1 MREYPEGM
9 SRQPAQPDDDA
20 LSWAGDDDPTLDV
33 RERRVDERREPSDA
47 VRQPPRPSTAPGDAD
62 PAEARSSDA
71 SATRPASD
79 DPRSS
84 GVSVGDVDEVSAW
97 EVAPAR
103 SDAAHARADA
113 EVDSKP
119 HAATGSATVAA
130 SRPPADV
137 AREQMS
143 SVALIAV
150 SVLGGIFLLYT
161 IGWFVSV
168 QRIGTGASDGLRTLM
183 FTVGQVLAVAAAPLW
198 FAASFFAT
206 RGRQSRWFVL
216 ALIVGAFVL
225 IPWPF
230 VIGAR

>member
-1 MREYPEGM
+1 LREYPEGM

-33 RERRVDERREPSDA
+33 GERRVDD
-47 VRQPPRPSTAPGDAD
+47 V
-62 PAEARSSDA
+62 A
-71 SATRPASD
+71 SP
-79 DPRSS
+79 
-84 GVSVGDVDEVSAW
+84 

-103 SDAAHARADA
+103 SETAHARADA
-113 EVDSKP
+113 DVDTTVV
-119 HAATGSATVAA
+119 AGTGSATGTVT
-130 SRPPADV
+130 SSPAE
-137 AREQMS
+137 APREQMS

-183 FTVGQVLAVAAAPLW
+183 FTVGQVLAVAAAPQW

>member
-1 MREYPEGM
+1 MLREYPEGM

-33 RERRVDERREPSDA
+33 GERRVDERAEPP
-47 VRQPPRPSTAPGDAD
+47 QPVEPTDRPSVAGD
-62 PAEARSSDA
+62 S
-71 SATRPASD
+71 SATPTDAGAARPASD
-79 DPRSS
+79 DPRAS

-103 SDAAHARADA
+103 SETAHARADA
-113 EVDSKP
+113 DADTSAV
-119 HAATGSATVAA
+119 AGTGSATGTATA
-130 SRPPADV
+130 SPAE
-137 AREQMS
+137 APREQMS

-216 ALIVGAFVL
+216 ALIVGTFVL

>member
-1 MREYPEGM
+1 LREYPEGM

-33 RERRVDERREPSDA
+33 GERRVDERAEPP
-47 VRQPPRPSTAPGDAD
+47 QPVEPTDRPSVAGD
-62 PAEARSSDA
+62 S
-71 SATRPASD
+71 SATPTDAGAARAASD
-79 DPRSS
+79 DPRAS

-103 SDAAHARADA
+103 SETAHARADA
-113 EVDSKP
+113 DADVD
-119 HAATGSATVAA
+119 AVAGTGSATGAA
-130 SRPPADV
+130 TASPAE
-137 AREQMS
+137 APREQMS

-206 RGRQSRWFVL
+206 RGRQARWFVL

>member
-33 RERRVDERREPSDA
+33 GERRVDEVAEPVQPVETTDRRSVA
-47 VRQPPRPSTAPGDAD
+47 GD
-62 PAEARSSDA
+62 P
-71 SATRPASD
+71 SATSIDTEAARPASD
-79 DPRSS
+79 DPRAS
-84 GVSVGDVDEVSAW
+84 GVSVGDVDEVSAR

-103 SDAAHARADA
+103 SDTAHARADA
-113 EVDSKP
+113 DVDTTGGVVTGSATG
-119 HAATGSATVAA
+119 AATGS
-130 SRPPADV
+130 PAD
-137 AREQMS
+137 APREQMS

-206 RGRQSRWFVL
+206 RGRQARWFVL

>member
-33 RERRVDERREPSDA
+33 GERRVDEQAEHARPVQPGETTNRS
-47 VRQPPRPSTAPGDAD
+47 VRSETAPARPDAD
-62 PAEARSSDA
+62 VDTTAVAGTGPAPGAAKSSPAEAS
-71 SATRPASD
+71 
-79 DPRSS
+79 
-84 GVSVGDVDEVSAW
+84 
-97 EVAPAR
+97 
-103 SDAAHARADA
+103 
-113 EVDSKP
+113 
-119 HAATGSATVAA
+119 
-130 SRPPADV
+130 
-137 AREQMS
+137 REQMS

>member
-1 MREYPEGM
+1 MRRPSPA
-9 SRQPAQPDDDA
+9 SRQPDRPTRPQPA
-20 LSWAGDDDPTLDV
+20 
-33 RERRVDERREPSDA
+33 
-47 VRQPPRPSTAPGDAD
+47 RQP
-62 PAEARSSDA
+62 
-71 SATRPASD
+71 ATRGHP
-79 DPRSS
+79 
-84 GVSVGDVDEVSAW
+84 VSASAW

-113 EVDSKP
+113 DDDSKTV
-119 HAATGSATVAA
+119 AGTGSAAGGATLATA
-130 SRPPADV
+130 EAP
-137 AREQMS
+137 REQMS

-206 RGRQSRWFVL
+206 RGRQARWFVL
-216 ALIVGAFVL
+216 ALVVGAFVL

>member
-33 RERRVDERREPSDA
+33 GERRVDERAEPVQPVETTESSFVGSDL
-47 VRQPPRPSTAPGDAD
+47 
-62 PAEARSSDA
+62 
-71 SATRPASD
+71 SATPTDPEPVRSASD
-79 DPRSS
+79 DPRAS

-103 SDAAHARADA
+103 SETAHARVDA
-113 EVDSKP
+113 GVDTTAAAGTD
-119 HAATGSATVAA
+119 AATGAA
-130 SRPPADV
+130 QGSPSDAP
-137 AREQMS
+137 REQMS

-206 RGRQSRWFVL
+206 RGRASRWFVL

>member
-33 RERRVDERREPSDA
+33 GERRVDERAEPL
-47 VRQPPRPSTAPGDAD
+47 PPLEPTDRPSAAGVPTTTPTDAPA
-62 PAEARSSDA
+62 A
-71 SATRPASD
+71 RPASD
-79 DPRSS
+79 DPRAS

-103 SDAAHARADA
+103 SETAHARADA
-113 EVDSKP
+113 DADVD
-119 HAATGSATVAA
+119 ATAVAGTGSATGAA
-130 SRPPADV
+130 TASPAE
-137 AREQMS
+137 APREQMS

>member
-1 MREYPEGM
+1 M

-33 RERRVDERREPSDA
+33 GERRVDERAEPLRPVETTD
-47 VRQPPRPSTAPGDAD
+47 QPSVAGD
-62 PAEARSSDA
+62 S
-71 SATRPASD
+71 SATPTDAGAARPASD
-79 DPRSS
+79 DPRAS

-103 SDAAHARADA
+103 SDTAHARADA
-113 EVDSKP
+113 DVDTTVVSGTG
-119 HAATGSATVAA
+119 AATGTAT
-130 SRPPADV
+130 SSPAE
-137 AREQMS
+137 APREQMS

>member
-1 MREYPEGM
+1 LREYPEGM

-33 RERRVDERREPSDA
+33 RERHVEERADPVGPVETTDAPSVA
-47 VRQPPRPSTAPGDAD
+47 GVSTARPTDA
-62 PAEARSSDA
+62 
-71 SATRPASD
+71 ATARPAAG
-79 DPRSS
+79 DPRAS

-113 EVDSKP
+113 DDDSKTV
-119 HAATGSATVAA
+119 AGTGSAAGGATLATA
-130 SRPPADV
+130 EAP
-137 AREQMS
+137 REQMS

-206 RGRQSRWFVL
+206 RGRQARWFVL
-216 ALIVGAFVL
+216 ALVVGAFVL

>member
-33 RERRVDERREPSDA
+33 GERRVDERAEPLQSVETTD
-47 VRQPPRPSTAPGDAD
+47 RPSVAGD
-62 PAEARSSDA
+62 S
-71 SATRPASD
+71 SATPTDAGAARPASD
-79 DPRSS
+79 DPRAS

-103 SDAAHARADA
+103 SETAHARADA
-113 EVDSKP
+113 DVDTM
-119 HAATGSATVAA
+119 AVAGTGSATGTAT
-130 SRPPADV
+130 SSPAD
-137 AREQMS
+137 APREQMS

-168 QRIGTGASDGLRTLM
+168 QRIGTVASDGLRTLM